1 MNGIFDSHA
10 HYDSERFLEDQDSV
24 INEIFNNGVANV
36 INVGC
41 DIESSINSIELAK
54 KYKHFYASVGI
65 HPHEA
70 SNVTDDYLE
79 QLEKFTK
86 DDKVIAIGEIGLD
99 YFYDLSDRE
108 SQKKVFE
115 QQLKLAQK
123 LDLPIII
130 HSRDAVQDTMELLS
144 KYKLRG
150 VQHCFTGS
158 AETAKE
164 VVKLGM
170 YIGFTG
176 VVTFQN
182 ARKTLEVIEATPL
195 DRILLETDCPYM
207 APVPFRG
214 QRTTSDM
221 IEKTAETIAKI
232 KGIDT
237 QELINIASNNTKTLF
252 KIDEV

>member
-10 HYDSERFLEDQDSV
+10 HYDDERFSDDQDVV
-24 INEIFNNGVANV
+24 IKAIFNNGVTNV

-41 DIESSINSIELAK
+41 DITSSINSINLAQ
-54 KYKHFYASVGI
+54 KYPKFYASVGI

-70 SNVTDDYLE
+70 DKAPKDYIATLTE
-79 QLEKFTK
+79 LAKGK
-86 DDKVIAIGEIGLD
+86 KVIAIGEIGLD
-99 YFYDLSDRE
+99 YFYDFSKKE
-108 SQKKVFE
+108 SQKRVFE
-115 QQLKLAQK
+115 KQLQLAK
-123 LDLPIII
+123 TLNLPVII
-130 HSRDAVQDTMELLS
+130 HSREAVQDTMELLS
-144 KYKLRG
+144 KYNLKG

-207 APVPFRG
+207 APVPYRG

-221 IEKTAETIAKI
+221 IKKTAETIAKI
-232 KGIDT
+232 KGIST
-237 QELINIASNNTKTLF
+237 QKLIDIARNNTKLLF
-252 KIDEV
+252 NINEV